1 MRPPAPPLLT
11 APSNAQVGPV
21 RGAGASPEGGAGG
34 VVSGPGAPLL
44 EPQRRCPNLR
54 CSPEPFP
61 RLPLAGGGAVLGSGG
76 RRGAAKDQHT
86 PAPLPR
92 ISPGSLHLSSAC
104 TGRGSLPSPTPVSW
118 VVLEDTELGRC
129 REPAAW
135 PHPGGLSPSAPEAG
149 PPGDYVWS
157 SARLA
162 PTSSAPVAFPAE
174 RKSRGA
180 CCPGPGKL
188 GGSALLPEVCG
199 CTYPPT
205 GRAATHPAAPSQTG
219 ARADLTG

>member
-21 RGAGASPEGGAGG
+21 CRAGASPEGGAGRESRVLG
-34 VVSGPGAPLL
+34 RLCWSPNKG
-44 EPQRRCPNLR
+44 CPSFR
-54 CSPEPFP
+54 CSPELFL
-61 RLPLAGGGAVLGSGG
+61 RLPLPGAGAVLGSGG
-76 RRGAAKDQHT
+76 RRGAAEDPHA
-86 PAPLPR
+86 PAPLRR
-92 ISPGSLHLSSAC
+92 ISPVSPHLSAPAP
-104 TGRGSLPSPTPVSW
+104 GPGSLPSPTPVSW

-135 PHPGGLSPSAPEAG
+135 PRPGGLSPSAPEAG

-188 GGSALLPEVCG
+188 GGSALLPEICG
-199 CTYPPT
+199 CTYPST